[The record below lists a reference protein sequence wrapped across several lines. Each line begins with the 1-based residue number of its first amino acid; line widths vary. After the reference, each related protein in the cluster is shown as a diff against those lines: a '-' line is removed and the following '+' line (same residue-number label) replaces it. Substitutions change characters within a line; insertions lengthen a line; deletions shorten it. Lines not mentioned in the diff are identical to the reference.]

1 MEDTLKIYAYS
12 DAERSTELGV
22 FECYVSPLSIKMNR
36 NNRFGRL
43 NTINGTIPLTAFS
56 NGGTNSLELTIVLD
70 GTGAYAVK
78 DDEPYKVVDQLND
91 LMKYTVLYDGS
102 IHQPPFLKVVW
113 GTIPV
118 FVCRAQDLDVDYKT
132 FNSEGVPVQADVK
145 LKFIEDVDL
154 ELSKKI
160 ANKES
165 PDLFHE
171 HLVMDHET
179 LPSISYRYYNDT
191 GYIHRIAKENGLNN
205 LYAVIPG
212 DTLIIPPLHT
222 KLT

>member
-145 LKFIEDVDL
+145 LPTRNPLIYFTNILLWIMKHCHQSLIGIIMIQAISIEL
-154 ELSKKI
+154 RRK
-160 ANKES
+160 
-165 PDLFHE
+165 
-171 HLVMDHET
+171 MD
-179 LPSISYRYYNDT
+179 
-191 GYIHRIAKENGLNN
+191 
-205 LYAVIPG
+205 
-212 DTLIIPPLHT
+212 
-222 KLT
+222 

>member
-1 MEDTLKIYAYS
+1 MEDILKIYAYS

-22 FECYVSPLSIKMNR
+22 FECFVSPLSIKMHR
-36 NNRFGRL
+36 NNQFGKL
-43 NTINGTIPLTAFS
+43 KTINGTIPVTAFS
-56 NGGTNSLELTIVLD
+56 NGGTNVLELTIVLD
-70 GTGAYAVK
+70 GTGAYALK
-78 DDEPYKVVDQLND
+78 DDEPYLVVDQLND
-91 LMKYTVLYDGS
+91 LMKYTVLYDGT

-113 GTIPV
+113 GTIPI

-132 FNSEGVPVQADVK
+132 FNNEGVPVQADVR

-171 HLVMDHET
+171 HIVADHET
-179 LPSISYRYYNDT
+179 LASISFQYYRDT
-191 GYIHRIAKENGLNN
+191 GYIHRIAQQNSLNN
-205 LYAVIPG
+205 FYAIETGERLV
-212 DTLIIPPLHT
+212 IPPLNT
-222 KLT
+222 KLL